1 MPTKM
6 TENEL
11 LSLVGEAERQA
22 AIFSGDLMRENTKYL
37 EAYLGNKTGDFAAIP
52 NQSSVVS
59 TDIADV
65 VESDMPSLIRVF
77 QGSGNILSFTAN
89 TDNEIEIQEA
99 DEKTKYINWIVH
111 NQPDSFRVIHNWIK
125 DAEIQKNGVVKYFIE
140 EQKDVEVVE
149 YEGVDSDELS
159 AIRDSLIGS
168 SVDRIKV
175 DIAEQE
181 EDEETQTFNIKFR
194 VTTEKKKVCII
205 NIPPESFLIT
215 RSANSIEDAEMVGD
229 RVRKTRS
236 ELMADGFDK
245 DLISRLPTVSDRS
258 VQDSNIN
265 AVRNQ
270 DQGGSATSS
279 TISEWA
285 SEYVEISDLY
295 IKIDF
300 DGDGI
305 AERRHIMIS
314 GNEILI
320 NEYFNHIPYASLSAT
335 IMPHKAIGRSRAEI
349 TYQTQLQKTALI
361 RGMNDNIYMVNNP
374 RHIVHG
380 DVDLDDMLTVRVN
393 GIVRLDEDSQILPQ
407 QAVFPMQVPYVGDR
421 TLQVIQYS
429 DQARAQTSG
438 TLLASQGLS
447 ADTLMDETA
456 TRFNG
461 VQEAGT
467 AKIELIARNYAE
479 TGFRKLYEGIA
490 WLVSRY
496 QDTTTEFRVLGKALT
511 VNPKGWKYNHHVE
524 TSVGLGAG
532 DNKALVEARQ
542 GIYAVQQQLKAQG
555 SMLVDDVTIYKN
567 LTGLMDGVGLRKS
580 EGLLNNPEEPAET
593 LKAENEQLNQLVL
606 QQQEQL
612 QQVQNPLAE
621 AEQIKQQAFL
631 VKAQSDAQIKVAQ
644 LQSDNEQFQAKL
656 QVDSK
661 KANDD
666 LALKLT
672 ELELKAGQDLNS
684 EMQDNMLVFDPA
696 IGDFV

>member
-1 MPTKM
+1 M
-6 TENEL
+6 TDNEL

-37 EAYLGNKTGDFAAIP
+37 EAYLGDKTGDFAAIP

-65 VESDMPSLIRVF
+65 IESDMPSLIRVF
-77 QGSGNILSFTAN
+77 HGSGDIMSFTPN
-89 TDNEIEIQEA
+89 TENEVEVQEA
-99 DEKTKYINWIVH
+99 DEKTKYVNWIIRS
-111 NQPDSFRVIHNWIK
+111 QPESFQVIHNWLK
-125 DAEIQKNGVVKYFIE
+125 DAEIHKNGVVKYFIE

-149 YEGVDSDELS
+149 YEGVDSEELS
-159 AIRDSLIGS
+159 AIRDSLVGS
-168 SVDRIKV
+168 SVDKIKV

-181 EDEETQTFNIKFR
+181 EDLEAQTFNIKFR
-194 VTTEKKKVCII
+194 VTTERKKVNII

-215 RSANSIEDAEMVGD
+215 RNATSIDEAEMVGD

-236 ELMADGFDK
+236 ELLADGFDK
-245 DLISRLPTVSDRS
+245 DLISRLPTVSDKA
-258 VQDSNIN
+258 VQESNITS
-265 AVRNQ
+265 VRNQ
-270 DQGGSATSS
+270 DQGGSATES
-279 TISEWA
+279 TVSEWA

-314 GNEILI
+314 GNEVLV
-320 NEYFNHIPYASLSAT
+320 NEYFNHVPYASLSAVL
-335 IMPHKAIGRSRAEI
+335 MPHKAIGRSRAEI
-349 TYQTQLQKTALI
+349 TYQTQLQKTALV

-374 RHIVHG
+374 RNVVHS
-380 DVDLDDMLTVRVN
+380 DVDLDDMLTVRTN

-407 QAVFPMQVPYVGDR
+407 QAVFPLQIPYIGDR
-421 TLQVIQYS
+421 TLQVIQYV

-467 AKIELIARNYAE
+467 AKIELMARNYAE
-479 TGFRKLYEGIA
+479 TGFRKLYEGVA

-496 QDTTTEFRVLGKALT
+496 QDTDTEFRVLGKALT
-511 VNPKGWKYNHHVE
+511 VNPKGWKYKHYIE

-532 DNKALVEARQ
+532 DNESLVEARQ

-555 SMLVDDVTIYKN
+555 SMLVDDVGIYKN
-567 LTGLMDGVGLRKS
+567 LTGLMDGVGLRQS
-580 EGLLNNPEEPAET
+580 EGLLNNPEEPAEL
-593 LKAENEQLNQLVL
+593 LKAENEQLNQIVL

-656 QVDSK
+656 QADSK

-672 ELELKAGQDLNS
+672 ELELKAGQDLNGAV
-684 EMQDNMLVFDPA
+684 QDNMLVFDPA
-696 IGDFV
+696 TGDFVNAAS

>member
-1 MPTKM
+1 M
-6 TENEL
+6 TDNEL

-37 EAYLGNKTGDFAAIP
+37 EAYLGDKTGDFAAIP

-65 VESDMPSLIRVF
+65 IESDMPSLARVF
-77 QGSGNILSFTAN
+77 LGSGNIMSFTPN
-89 TDNEIEIQEA
+89 TENEVEVQEA
-99 DEKTKYINWIVH
+99 DEKTKYVNWIIRS
-111 NQPDSFRVIHNWIK
+111 QPESFQVIHNWLK
-125 DAEIQKNGVVKYFIE
+125 DAEIHKNGVVKYFIE

-149 YEGVDSDELS
+149 YEGVDSEELS
-159 AIRDSLIGS
+159 AIRDSLVGS
-168 SVDRIKV
+168 SVDKIKV

-181 EDEETQTFNIKFR
+181 EDLEAQTFNIKFR
-194 VTTEKKKVCII
+194 VTTERKKVNII

-215 RSANSIEDAEMVGD
+215 RNATSIDEAEMVGD

-245 DLISRLPTVSDRS
+245 DLISRLPTVSDKA
-258 VQDSNIN
+258 VQESNIA
-265 AVRNQ
+265 AVRNK
-270 DQGGSATSS
+270 DQGGSS
-279 TISEWA
+279 TGSTVSEWA

-314 GNEILI
+314 GNEVLV
-320 NEYFNHIPYASLSAT
+320 NEYFNHVPYASLSAVL
-335 IMPHKAIGRSRAEI
+335 MPHKAIGRSRAEI
-349 TYQTQLQKTALI
+349 TYQTQLQKTALV

-374 RHIVHG
+374 RNVVHS
-380 DVDLDDMLTVRVN
+380 DVDLDDMLTVRTN

-407 QAVFPMQVPYVGDR
+407 QAVFPLQIPYIGDR
-421 TLQVIQYS
+421 TLQVIQYV

-467 AKIELIARNYAE
+467 AKIELMARNYAE
-479 TGFRKLYEGIA
+479 TGFRKLYEGVA

-496 QDTTTEFRVLGKALT
+496 QDTDTEFRVLGKALT
-511 VNPKGWKYNHHVE
+511 VNPKSWKYKHYIE

-532 DNKALVEARQ
+532 DNESLVEARQ

-555 SMLVDDVTIYKN
+555 SMLVDDVAIYKN
-567 LTGLMDGVGLRKS
+567 LTGLMDGVGLRQS
-580 EGLLNNPEEPAET
+580 EGLLNNPEEPAEL
-593 LKAENEQLNQLVL
+593 LKAENEQLNQIVL

-656 QVDSK
+656 QADSK

-672 ELELKAGQDLNS
+672 ELELKAGQDLNGAV
-684 EMQDNMLVFDPA
+684 QDNMLVFDPA
-696 IGDFV
+696 TGDFVNAAS